1 MNNIQMLQW
10 LGNFNKMN
18 DKQLQKFAKQQQLEF
33 SIEEIQ
39 KLRKTLNKAT
49 ISWGI
54 YGIPK
59 AVLEEVEQIVGSKK
73 YKKIQKIIGF

>member
-1 MNNIQMLQW
+1 MRIIQILQW
-10 LGNFNKMN
+10 LENFNKMN
-18 DKQLQKFAKQQQLEF
+18 DKQLQKFAKQQQLDF

-39 KLRKTLNKAT
+39 KLRKVLNKASF
-49 ISWGI
+49 SWGI

-73 YKKIQKIIGF
+73 YKKVQKIIGF

>member
-10 LGNFNKMN
+10 LENFNKMN

-39 KLRKTLNKAT
+39 KLRKILNKAT